1 MIPPFHIKTGGAAA
15 PGNDSPIRND
25 EQGTPTTQTSPYGLR
40 GKILEVLSHVPFLQ
54 DLSVVKAYAEEVAQD
69 RAQAFEAFM
78 ETMKHNFYLAAS
90 TDELTKHNLQGLT
103 TPPPL
108 SSASIETLS

>member
-1 MIPPFHIKTGGAAA
+1 
-15 PGNDSPIRND
+15 
-25 EQGTPTTQTSPYGLR
+25 
-40 GKILEVLSHVPFLQ
+40 
-54 DLSVVKAYAEEVAQD
+54 
-69 RAQAFEAFM
+69 
-78 ETMKHNFYLAAS
+78 LAAS